1 MSYGISIWDP
11 RQLNRPLPAS
21 FQEACEVLV
30 HASSLRAK
38 PNPRLIE
45 LATQLGA
52 CYPSRISYPAG
63 DPGAE
68 DAVFLTHPVT
78 EASEMERA
86 LWQLD
91 VPSGVALSVLRD
103 AVRFARPLGLAVMDD
118 QLGIYFDPKNGVL
131 PPAMAETWQAVEDAL
146 EDEEAKPKPL
156 INKAYLRKRFNQE
169 LESLLEPKGFKL
181 VKDENVECFV
191 REIEDG
197 RQRIFFI
204 LTGSSPDFRID
215 INLNVFNTT
224 LEKINA
230 AVFPEKSYLCA
241 FSTVLGCFE
250 YPGENV
256 GAVSKEGDIVQI
268 LRIFEDRA
276 LPLLDCCTTLEGLE
290 WLLNTEDGQAL
301 LPVNMHKRHRGGAES
316 LVMCMAAWLMRNPRF
331 EAIVAEEVMLH
342 AEKGGREKSIDKLH
356 KMAEHLRRNVPP
368 VAAIRPG

>member
-1 MSYGISIWDP
+1 MAQTGLNFGHNNMSYSLSIWDP
-11 RQLNRPLPAS
+11 SQLNRPLPAS
-21 FQEACEVLV
+21 FSEAGQVLEQM
-30 HASSLRAK
+30 SRLRAK

-45 LATQLGA
+45 LARQLSQ
-52 CYPSRISYPAG
+52 CYPSRDAYAAG

-68 DAVFLTHPVT
+68 DAVFLTNPVT
-78 EASEMERA
+78 EASEMQRA

-91 VPSGVALSVLRD
+91 VPSGIALSVLRD
-103 AVRFARPLGLAVMDD
+103 AVRFAKPLGLAVMDD

-191 REIEDG
+191 REVEDG

-224 LEKINA
+224 IEKINA

-276 LPLLDCCTTLEGLE
+276 LPLLDRCTTLEGLE
-290 WLLNTEDGQAL
+290 GLLNREESQVL
-301 LPVNMHKRHRGGAES
+301 LPVNMHKKFRGGGN
-316 LVMCMAAWLMRNPRF
+316 LW
-331 EAIVAEEVMLH
+331 
-342 AEKGGREKSIDKLH
+342 
-356 KMAEHLRRNVPP
+356 
-368 VAAIRPG
+368 